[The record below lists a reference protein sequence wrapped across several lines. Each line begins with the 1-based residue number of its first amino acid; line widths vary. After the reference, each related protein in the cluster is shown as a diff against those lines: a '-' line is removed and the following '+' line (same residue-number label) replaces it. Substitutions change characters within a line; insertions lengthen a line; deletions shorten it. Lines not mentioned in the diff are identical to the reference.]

1 MASASPPKA
10 LFWGAPSPSSPAPNN
25 LHTSSP
31 YEYEYEDEDEESEDD
46 EGINP
51 PAGSL
56 PLHAGGDFYDA
67 SPKKHYQ
74 AQGSDD
80 KENVTNGQYGISLDG
95 LVGGQ
100 GDDDYDATQDDDA
113 YGDDGDYDDDEK
125 DSAEEEVTTPRMDP
139 NFYHGVETL
148 LSRPPPKFGGNL
160 SKSAKETDAILRK
173 NKQALRKIESSAK
186 SAPARTSNV
195 KSKID
200 TGVKKGSRK
209 STGGGQSRQ
218 QINPDLLA
226 EAFQYAERLST
237 MEALSDMPDNDS
249 AAAAVALQTSK
260 SGGTF
265 AGNPLDLARKI
276 RQSSSGSSSTRRPS
290 KDALSGSAYGSL
302 PLRSSSGGGIRSKTK
317 KGGLKVPKKS
327 LKKQSM
333 SYTTSPSTKN
343 SRSLDL
349 EESLKNLQSGLG
361 VEKLRRELEESK
373 RNMEMSSG
381 YLKDAAGE
389 FLQGKF
395 K

>member
-80 KENVTNGQYGISLDG
+80 KENVTNGQVRHAICISSNACETCSHSLNVCSQYGISLDG

-125 DSAEEEVTTPRMDP
+125 VSDYNILPLPTPRIESTNASQFTQDSAEEEVTTPRMDP

-260 SGGTF
+260 VRDCE
-265 AGNPLDLARKI
+265 GNRGAFHLFIISNP
-276 RQSSSGSSSTRRPS
+276 TPFPS
-290 KDALSGSAYGSL
+290 PAA
-302 PLRSSSGGGIRSKTK
+302 P
-317 KGGLKVPKKS
+317 
-327 LKKQSM
+327 
-333 SYTTSPSTKN
+333 SPAT
-343 SRSLDL
+343 L
-349 EESLKNLQSGLG
+349 
-361 VEKLRRELEESK
+361 
-373 RNMEMSSG
+373 
-381 YLKDAAGE
+381 
-389 FLQGKF
+389 
-395 K
+395 